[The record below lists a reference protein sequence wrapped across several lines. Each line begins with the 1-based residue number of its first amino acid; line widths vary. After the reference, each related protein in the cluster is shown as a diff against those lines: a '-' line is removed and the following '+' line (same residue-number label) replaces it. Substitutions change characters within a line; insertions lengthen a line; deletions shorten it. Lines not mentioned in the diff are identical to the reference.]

1 MTTPP
6 RRRRDWPIWPR
17 PGEAKKPAVLIFRWI
32 VLLLL
37 VAGVLCFAMF
47 VGTGDV
53 RYRSWGLR
61 IVKWAVVAALGF
73 FAVLIL
79 ERMAMVI

>member
-1 MTTPP
+1 M
-6 RRRRDWPIWPR
+6 
-17 PGEAKKPAVLIFRWI
+17 LIFRWI

-47 VGTGDV
+47 IGTGQV
-53 RYRSWGLR
+53 RYRSWGVR
-61 IVKWAVVAALGF
+61 IVKWTLVAALGF

-79 ERMAMVI
+79 ERMAMVL